1 MQDKLRTLKNNDGMT
16 LKAYKSIMYKS
27 GYQVADYGVECK
39 TVEEAVKAIEDM
51 NGNCGIWYSDGIYYV
66 DHSYRVA
73 TKKQAL
79 ADGRKYNQISVLKW
93 ADMSLVYC

>member
-1 MQDKLRTLKNNDGMT
+1 MKEKLEALKNNDGMT
-16 LKAYKSIMYKS
+16 LKDYKEITYKT
-27 GYQVADYGVECK
+27 GYQVADYGVECCN
-39 TVEEAVKAIEDM
+39 VQEALQAVQDM

-66 DHSYRVA
+66 DHSYRVN

-79 ADGRKYNQISVLKW
+79 ADGKKYNQISVLKW